1 MMAPNICQ
9 KNLNIPFNPDF
20 IKRKKTDIHFAI
32 LILVKMNKHKSLHQF
47 GELFLSKHI
56 ARFNKRKCQNSQES
70 SKTLLLQF
78 KIQ

>member
-1 MMAPNICQ
+1 
-9 KNLNIPFNPDF
+9 
-20 IKRKKTDIHFAI
+20 
-32 LILVKMNKHKSLHQF
+32 MNKHKSLHQF